1 MPIPKEDVPQTT
13 PTTIVAN
20 GTPATPLTDLGKSQ
34 EHSFMYP
41 DGAQPTEEQPT
52 FCDCPPDP
60 EISLHIDVQ
69 LLSLHEIL
77 QHPIELARQVTLIDH
92 ERLCCITRE
101 EVMQRAGLYPR
112 TSGES
117 HPPSLVSQSNS
128 SMGSSGGEETNKIE
142 RLAFRFNQL
151 GNWVVHCI
159 LQYSQEE
166 DRGWMIQ
173 QFILTAQYCMQLRNY
188 CSTMAVI
195 MTGLCSPPIRRLK
208 RTWEV
213 RMWPY
218 GC

>member
-1 MPIPKEDVPQTT
+1 
-13 PTTIVAN
+13 
-20 GTPATPLTDLGKSQ
+20 
-34 EHSFMYP
+34 MYP
-41 DGAQPTEEQPT
+41 DGAQPSLEQHM

-60 EISLHIDVQ
+60 EIPLHVDVQ

-77 QHPIELARQVTLIDH
+77 QHPIEVARQVTLIDH
-92 ERLCCITRE
+92 ERLCSIMRE

-117 HPPSLVSQSNS
+117 HPPTLAHTTAV
-128 SMGSSGGEETNKIE
+128 GAGEEANKIE

-151 GNWVVHCI
+151 GNWVVHSI

-173 QFILTAQYCMQLRNY
+173 QFIITAQHCMQYRNY
-188 CSTMAVI
+188 CSTMAII

-213 RMWPY
+213 RDMSHT
-218 GC
+218 